1 MLLKK
6 VKGYLERKHQ
16 TIPPNMHSS
25 FLSRLSDLLME
36 GYTFHESV
44 TMLLPFHVKDSKIVS
59 ERITDV
65 QRNGLAVVDVFK
77 LLGFPSRLLLP
88 LNLASVHGQLQQTIT
103 VLSVNTAFFEGAK
116 KRLNNLLLYPVF
128 LFMILFLLF
137 TMFRIYFLP
146 NMESLIG
153 SRGNESSDNSLT
165 WTGYLL
171 QMPNIFFITAIICS
185 CLFMLLYILLKK
197 LPTEKQHL
205 IYLRLPIARS
215 WYRLLL
221 TRVFAREMGGLMES
235 GMSLQQSLEALIS
248 QKEHQVLQFIG
259 KQMKEKVVHGESF
272 SQAVLLL
279 DSFTTELFH
288 FVVHGENSGYLG
300 RELSLYNEFLSQEIE
315 RKLSQY
321 ISIVQPTLFLILA
334 VFIIGAYLAILLPI
348 YNMINIV

>member
-1 MLLKK
+1 M
-6 VKGYLERKHQ
+6 Q
-16 TIPPNMHSS
+16 SS

-44 TMLLPFHVKDSKIVS
+44 TMLLPFHVKDSETVS
-59 ERITDV
+59 KRIIDV
-65 QRNGLAVVDVFK
+65 QRNGLNVVDVFK

-88 LNLASVHGQLQQTIT
+88 LNLASVHGQLQQTIA
-103 VLSVNTAFFEGAK
+103 VLSVNTAFFENAK
-116 KRLNNLLLYPVF
+116 KRLNNLLLYPLF
-128 LFMILFLLF
+128 LFSILFLLF

-171 QMPNIFFITAIICS
+171 QMPNIFFVTTVICS
-185 CLFMLLYILLKK
+185 IVVIMSFILLKK
-197 LPTEKQHL
+197 LPIERQL
-205 IYLRLPIARS
+205 FIYLKLPIVRT

-221 TRVFAREMGGLMES
+221 TRVFAREIGGLMES
-235 GMSLQQSLEALIS
+235 GMSLQQSFEALIS
-248 QKEHQVLQFIG
+248 QQEQEVLQFIG
-259 KQMKEKVVHGESF
+259 KEMKEKVVHGESF
-272 SQAVLLL
+272 SQAVFLL

-300 RELSLYNEFLSQEIE
+300 RELSLYSEFLSQEIE
-315 RKLSQY
+315 RKLSRY

-334 VFIIGAYLAILLPI
+334 VFIIGAYLAILMPI

>member
-1 MLLKK
+1 MKK
-6 VKGYLERKHQ
+6 VKGYLRKKHQ
-16 TIPPNMHSS
+16 TIPPNMQSS

-44 TMLLPFHVKDSKIVS
+44 TMLLPFHVKDSETVS
-59 ERITDV
+59 KRIIDV
-65 QRNGLAVVDVFK
+65 QRDGLNIVDVFK

-88 LNLASVHGQLQQTIT
+88 LNLASVHGQLQQTIA
-103 VLSVNTAFFEGAK
+103 VLSVNTAFFENAK
-116 KRLNNLLLYPVF
+116 KRLNNLLLYPLF
-128 LFMILFLLF
+128 LFSILFLLF

-171 QMPNIFFITAIICS
+171 QMPNIFIVTTVICS
-185 CLFMLLYILLKK
+185 IVVIMSYILLKK
-197 LPTEKQHL
+197 LPIERQL
-205 IYLRLPIARS
+205 FIYLKLPIVRT

-221 TRVFAREMGGLMES
+221 TRVFAREIGGLMES
-235 GMSLQQSLEALIS
+235 GMSLQQSFEALIS
-248 QKEHQVLQFIG
+248 QQEQEVLQFIG
-259 KQMKEKVVHGESF
+259 KEMKEKVVHGESF
-272 SQAVLLL
+272 SQAVFLL

-300 RELSLYNEFLSQEIE
+300 RELSLYSEFLSQEIE
-315 RKLSQY
+315 RKLSRY

-334 VFIIGAYLAILLPI
+334 VFIIGAYLAILMPI